1 MCMEIYYN
9 PKCSTC
15 HVALDLL
22 EKKGVKLTIREYLK
36 EPPTKTELKELIRK
50 LGIRPEELIRKKEPI
65 FTEKYKGKTLTDDQ
79 WIAAMVE
86 NPILIQRPIVIE
98 GNKAIIGR
106 PAERVI
112 EIIEK

>member
-1 MCMEIYYN
+1 MEIYYN

-22 EKKGVKLTIREYLK
+22 EKKGVKPDIREYLK

-50 LGIRPEELIRKKEPI
+50 LGIKPEELIRKKEPI
-65 FTEKYKGKTLTDDQ
+65 FSEKYAGKTLTDEQ
-79 WIAAMVE
+79 WITAMVE

-112 EIIEK
+112 EIMQEK

>member
-112 EIIEK
+112 